1 MKPRKWNINRF
12 WRRLKPR
19 RKYKDKLFQRVF
31 CEKKDL
37 LDLYNAINHT
47 FYTNPDDLEITTLE
61 DVIYLSMKNDLS
73 FIISSTLNLYEHQST
88 FNPNMPIRGLIY
100 FARLYEAYI
109 KENDLYVYGHSQIFL
124 PTPQFIVFYNGKE
137 NQPDELILKLSD
149 SFIPS
154 TSLSQLTTPVLEC
167 QARMLNINYG
177 HNQKLL
183 DSCKR
188 LHDYSFF
195 IAEVNQNLDKGYD
208 LNDAVYQAMN
218 VCIKNDVL
226 SDILVKSQSEVFN
239 MLLTEYD
246 EKKHFRMLYKE
257 GHKDGMKEAR
267 HEAIKKA
274 TEMLRKV
281 NTPEDTILQMISE
294 EYEMSIEEI
303 QKIISNL

>member
-1 MKPRKWNINRF
+1 MKLNKWNISRF
-12 WRRLKPR
+12 WRRLNPR

-31 CEKKDL
+31 CEKQDL
-37 LDLYNAINHT
+37 LDLYNAVNQT
-47 FYTNPDDLEITTLE
+47 SYTNPDDLEITTLE

-109 KENDLYVYGHSQIFL
+109 KQHTLDVYSHQRISL
-124 PTPQFIVFYNGKE
+124 PAPQFIVFYNGRE

-149 SFIPS
+149 SFTPHVPEPHNS
-154 TSLSQLTTPVLEC
+154 PVLEC

-188 LHDYSFF
+188 LHDYSYFV
-195 IAEVNQNLDKGYD
+195 AEVNRNLDFGYD
-208 LNDAVYQAMN
+208 LKDAIYHAMN
-218 VCIKNDVL
+218 VCIKKDVL
-226 SDILVKSQSEVFN
+226 SDILAKSQSEVFN

-246 EKKHFRMLYKE
+246 EKLHLKTVYNE
-257 GHKDGMKEAR
+257 GHEDGTKEAR
-267 HEAIKKA
+267 IEDIRKAII
-274 TEMLRKV
+274 MMRKL
-281 NTPEDTILQMISE
+281 NTPEDTIFQLISE
-294 EYEMSIEEI
+294 EYGMSVEEI
-303 QKIISNL
+303 KNIMNQS